1 MNFISEL
8 KRRNVNR
15 MAGLYLSVYVG
26 APLGAK
32 LDLSPKMGLN
42 S

>member
-8 KRRNVNR
+8 KRRDVIR
-15 MAGLYLSVYVG
+15 MAGLYSFAYLEAS
-26 APLGAK
+26 LGST